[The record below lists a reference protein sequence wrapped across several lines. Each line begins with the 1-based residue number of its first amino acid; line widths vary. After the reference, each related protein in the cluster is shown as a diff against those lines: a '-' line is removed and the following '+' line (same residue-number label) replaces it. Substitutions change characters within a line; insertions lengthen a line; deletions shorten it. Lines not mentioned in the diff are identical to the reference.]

1 MAEESAGFKS
11 RKGIL
16 KSVILNE
23 NMHLSI
29 HDAVLRMHKMTILAY
44 QFIKAYYL
52 HCFEQQLTLP
62 TIDKNFIKLVF
73 GIISTIEKAS
83 NRKFTGGNQLIVD
96 QLRLFYNSHFRS
108 VSNFGPIS
116 RDHLTQVID
125 YASTII
131 KTMIDTN
138 IKVHYFKRLNGFVN
152 KVWLKVNEA
161 YIESLPTKTAKNDFK
176 HQLRLKLKKVKDDLI
191 NGTLTSE
198 PFFHGWIQSTRPLI
212 IPSNIVTSVPYDV
225 KDDPMKFLPGMII
238 MNRILEE
245 IGAKQFHCFP
255 LRSEIVPCHIDID
268 TATLGVLTGIPGKE
282 FSGKGAI
289 ETLKPRVWGS
299 NFNLSNSLFKPH
311 RGFNFHH
318 MIRTDGVSIVVLF
331 SPIGYNKWKKRGPSV
346 QPSEYIEESADE
358 FPYLDKLP
366 LKEVQR
372 VRNAHLVYVDPNKG
386 NLIYCIDDANKVFR
400 YTRFQRIHET
410 KRALHQKKIQK
421 YKNENGLVPIE
432 TQLGMMNSRTCYL
445 TRFMQY
451 VAVKNQVNSQLFV
464 HYQQEFFRKMRLT
477 SFIETKRSE
486 ANLINRIKK
495 VYQTDEREVV
505 LIYGDCNVGYQMKH
519 VISTPMIGMKRRL
532 AKEFKVVHIDE
543 YRTSCLDWKTGLRNE
558 NVRVAK
564 ADGGTKKLH
573 SVLVSTIP
581 NRGST
586 GWSKSFINRDRNA
599 VLNMR
604 KITHQFLIDRTRPV
618 EYRRTKSFQGL
629 TLKLIATDALYE
641 KPLSSHTHIQL
652 IN

>member
-16 KSVILNE
+16 KSVLLNK
-23 NMHLSI
+23 NLHLPI
-29 HDAVLRMHKMTILAY
+29 HDAVLRMHKMTILVY

-52 HCFEQQLTLP
+52 HCFEQQQSFP

-73 GIISTIEKAS
+73 CVISMSNTRGRKPAEENQSII
-83 NRKFTGGNQLIVD
+83 D
-96 QLRLFYNSHFRS
+96 QLRLFYNTHFHS
-108 VSNFGPIS
+108 VSNLEPIS
-116 RDHLTQVID
+116 RTHLAQIID
-125 YASTII
+125 YASTTI
-131 KTMIDTN
+131 KTVLDNN

-212 IPSNIVTSVPYDV
+212 IPSNIITSVPYDV
-225 KDDPMKFLPGMII
+225 KADPTKFLPGMII

-245 IGAKQFHCFP
+245 NGLKQFHCFP
-255 LRSEIVPCHIDID
+255 LRSEIVPCHIDVD
-268 TATLGVLTGIPGKE
+268 TATLAIFMNIPYTE
-282 FSGKGAI
+282 QIGKGAI
-289 ETLKPRVWGS
+289 ERLKPRIWSS
-299 NFNLSNSLFKPH
+299 NFNLSNSLFKPP

-318 MIRTDGVSIVVLF
+318 MIRTDGVSVVLLF
-331 SPIGYNKWKKRGPSV
+331 SPIGYNNKWKKRGPSV
-346 QPSEYIEESADE
+346 QASIEESVDE
-358 FPYLDKLP
+358 FLYLEDLP
-366 LKEVQR
+366 SEEVQR
-372 VRNAHLVYVDPNKG
+372 VRNAHRVYVDPNKG

-400 YTRFQRIHET
+400 YTRSQRIHET
-410 KRALHQKKIQK
+410 KRALHQKKVQK
-421 YKNENGLVPIE
+421 YKDQHNLQMIE
-432 TQLGMMNSRTCYL
+432 TQLSTMNSRTCYL
-445 TRFMQY
+445 ERFLQY
-451 VAVKNQVNSQLFV
+451 VTVKNQVNAQLFV
-464 HYQQEFFRKMRLT
+464 HYQQEFFRKMKLT

-486 ANLINRIKK
+486 ANMINRIKK
-495 VYQTDEREVV
+495 AYQTDEREII
-505 LIYGDCNVGYQMKH
+505 LIYGDCNVGYQMRH

-543 YRTSCLDWKTGLRNE
+543 YRTSCLDWKTGLRNA

-564 ADGGTKKLH
+564 AEGGTKKLH

-586 GWSKSFINRDRNA
+586 GWSQSFINRDRNA

-604 KITHQFLIDRTRPV
+604 KITHQFLIDGTRPV

-629 TLKLIATDALYE
+629 TLKLITTDALSE